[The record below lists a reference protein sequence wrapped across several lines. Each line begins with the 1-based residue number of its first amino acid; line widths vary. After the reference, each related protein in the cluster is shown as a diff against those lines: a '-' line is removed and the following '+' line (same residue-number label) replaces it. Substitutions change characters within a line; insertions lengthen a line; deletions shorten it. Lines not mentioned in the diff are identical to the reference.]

1 MSTFSTLSTALSS
14 LHTQRAALDVA
25 GQNIANANTV
35 GYTRQR
41 AETASVSANAAASR
55 FSAGLT
61 VGQGVKVTGVTRLGD
76 IFADARVRST
86 TSLAA
91 DLAARAT
98 THARLEA
105 SIAEPSDKGISAQLA
120 QFWAGWQDVA
130 NNPSEPAPGQVVL
143 ESAGIL
149 VEAIATGYRAVRTQW
164 DETRAQSVAY
174 VEQINSAASSLAELN
189 GAIRSVTVSGGN
201 ANELMD
207 KRDMLATQ
215 LAELT
220 GATLRHQEDS
230 TVTISIGGNHLVA
243 GDTAYRI
250 NLAGSTT
257 LQGSGTDSPRLEWAR
272 ASAGPVSLDGGLL
285 SGALAA
291 LAGPQPDGSG
301 GALSEA
307 AAAYDRLATQLHDR
321 VNAVHTTGVTTS
333 GTPGGPFFALSAD
346 PSAPAALSLTV
357 AVADPA
363 HIAAGAPGNGAF
375 DGSIADAIGTIGASV
390 DSPDRSWSAFVVDLG
405 VRTQASMRSAE
416 VSEQARATAS
426 LVQLSSASVDI
437 DEETVNMLALQR
449 AYQGAARVLTT
460 VDEMLDTLINR
471 TGVVGR

>member
-41 AETASVSANAAASR
+41 AETASISATAAASR

-61 VGQGVKVTGVTRLGD
+61 VGQGVSVTGVTRLGD
-76 IFADARVRST
+76 VFADARVRSS

-98 THARLEA
+98 TYARLETT
-105 SIAEPSDKGISAQLA
+105 ITEPSDNGIAAQLA
-120 QFWAGWQDVA
+120 TFWAGWHDVA

-143 ESAGIL
+143 ESAQIL
-149 VEAIATGYRAVRTQW
+149 VDAVATGYRAARTQW

-174 VEQINSAASSLAELN
+174 VDAVNTAASSLAELN
-189 GAIRSVTVSGGN
+189 TTIRSVTVSGGN

-207 KRDMLATQ
+207 RRDLLTTQ

-220 GATLRHQEDS
+220 GATARLQEDG
-230 TVTISIGGNHLVA
+230 TVTVSVGGNHLVS
-243 GDTAYRI
+243 GSSAYRVD
-250 NLAGSTT
+250 LVGSTT
-257 LQGSGTDSPRLEWAR
+257 LAGAAADAPRLEWER
-272 ASAGPVSLDGGLL
+272 TSAGPVVLDGGLL
-285 SGALAA
+285 AGNLANLAGARPDRTGGALA
-291 LAGPQPDGSG
+291 
-301 GALSEA
+301 EA
-307 AAAYDRLATQLHDR
+307 AAAYDRLATQLHDQ
-321 VNAVHTTGVTTS
+321 VNAVHTTGVTTA
-333 GTPGGPFFALSAD
+333 GTPGGEFFALSSD
-346 PSAPAALSLTV
+346 PGTPPALGLTV
-357 AVADPA
+357 AVRDPA
-363 HIAAGAPGNGAF
+363 DIAAAAPGQGAY
-375 DGSIADAIGTIGASV
+375 DGSVADAIARIGASAG
-390 DSPDRSWSAFVVDLG
+390 SPDRAWSAFVVDLG
-405 VRTQASMRSAE
+405 VKTQAALRSAE
-416 VSEQARATAS
+416 VSEQSRATAA
-426 LVQLSSASVDI
+426 LVQLSASSVDI
-437 DEETVNMLALQR
+437 DEETVSMLAFQR